1 MNKPLRDVV
10 GHPGNQAVVCLE
22 YQLLK
27 RGYES
32 ALRETALYEC
42 GGGASFQQA
51 IRYEVEAKAVC
62 AAADKYVM
70 AHNDSCPVCKRDK
83 GIDARYAT
91 NTRDLLC
98 IPRMGDFGL

>member
-1 MNKPLRDVV
+1 MNKPLRLVV
-10 GHPGNQAVVCLE
+10 GRPGNQAVVCIE

-42 GGGASFQQA
+42 LGGASFQRA
-51 IRYEVEAKAVC
+51 IRYEVEVKAIC
-62 AAADKYVM
+62 AAAGKYLM
-70 AHNDSCPVCKRDK
+70 ARNDGCPVCKRDK
-83 GIDARYAT
+83 SIDARYAT

-98 IPRMGDFGL
+98 RPRMGDSGL